1 MAAAAGGLAD
11 RQPTDTG
18 IRTSRAMAQE
28 DQMLHEH
35 QEAFNGFVK
44 YGTVF
49 TALVAVVLVLMALTL
64 L

>member
-1 MAAAAGGLAD
+1 
-11 RQPTDTG
+11 
-18 IRTSRAMAQE
+18 MAQE

-49 TALVAVVLVLMALTL
+49 TALVAVVLILMALTL

>member
-1 MAAAAGGLAD
+1 
-11 RQPTDTG
+11 
-18 IRTSRAMAQE
+18 MAQE

-35 QEAFNGFVK
+35 REAFSGFVK

>member
-1 MAAAAGGLAD
+1 MAAAAGALTD
-11 RQPTDTG
+11 RHPADTG
-18 IRTSRAMAQE
+18 IRISRAMAQE

-35 QEAFNGFVK
+35 REAFNGFVK

-49 TALVAVVLVLMALTL
+49 TALVAVVLILMALTL